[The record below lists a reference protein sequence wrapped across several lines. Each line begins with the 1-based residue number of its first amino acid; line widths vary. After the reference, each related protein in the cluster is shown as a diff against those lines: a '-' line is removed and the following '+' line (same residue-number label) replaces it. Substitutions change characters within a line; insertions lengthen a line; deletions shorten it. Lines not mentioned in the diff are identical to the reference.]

1 MPPSFALGV
10 VILAAGRSTRMG
22 RPKLLLPWGDTS
34 VIGHL
39 ISEWRALEVGQVAV
53 VRAADDA
60 VLQLELDRLGF
71 SLADRILNPTP
82 ERGMFSSV
90 QCAARWSAWKAGLTH
105 WAIVLGDQP
114 QISRDTLRTI
124 LAFSAAHPEQIC
136 VPKQGGHRRHPLL
149 LPRTEFL
156 QLAGSTAPD
165 LKSVMDHHIEK
176 IGFCELDD
184 AALELDID
192 RPEDYERAV
201 AMFLRKR

>member
-1 MPPSFALGV
+1 MPTSFALGV

-22 RPKLLLPWGDTS
+22 RPKMLLPWGDTS

-71 SLADRILNPTP
+71 SLADCILNPTP

-90 QCAARWSAWKAGLTH
+90 QCAARWSGWKAGLTH

-114 QISRDTLRTI
+114 QISRETLR
-124 LAFSAAHPEQIC
+124 
-136 VPKQGGHRRHPLL
+136 
-149 LPRTEFL
+149 
-156 QLAGSTAPD
+156 
-165 LKSVMDHHIEK
+165 
-176 IGFCELDD
+176 
-184 AALELDID
+184 
-192 RPEDYERAV
+192 
-201 AMFLRKR
+201 